1 MNKLTF
7 GALAAATAIILPFA
21 AHAQQLPAA
30 VVAVVD
36 SQRILQQC
44 TVCTAAN
51 TQLQQQQQSLQARA
65 QQLSTPLET
74 EGTAIQAAI
83 NALPAGQQPDAA
95 LQARIQAYRTQQE
108 NARREVG
115 GREEQIRRNQAF
127 ILQQIQ
133 QRVAPAVQQIAQQRG
148 ATVALDASNIAWS
161 SPAVDITP
169 AVVALVNQNTT
180 PLNVNAPPPAQQPA
194 QPQQP
199 QPQQPRRPQG
209 R

>member
-7 GALAAATAIILPFA
+7 GALAAATAIILPIA
-21 AHAQQLPAA
+21 AQAQQLPAA
-30 VVAVVD
+30 IVAVVD

-95 LQARIQAYRTQQE
+95 LQARIQTYRTQQD

-161 SPAVDITP
+161 SPAIDITP

>member
-7 GALAAATAIILPFA
+7 GALAAATAVILPFA
-21 AHAQQLPAA
+21 AQAQQLPAA

>member
-21 AHAQQLPAA
+21 AQAQQLPAA

-44 TVCTAAN
+44 TVCSAAN

-95 LQARIQAYRTQQE
+95 LQARIQAYRTQQD

-161 SPAVDITP
+161 SPAIDITP

-199 QPQQPRRPQG
+199 QPQQQRRPQG

>member
-7 GALAAATAIILPFA
+7 GALAAATATLLPFA
-21 AHAQQLPAA
+21 AQAQQLPAA

-44 TVCTAAN
+44 TVCSAAN

-65 QQLSTPLET
+65 QQLSGPLET

-83 NALPAGQQPDAA
+83 NALPAGQQPDAT

-108 NARREVG
+108 NARREVA

-161 SPAVDITP
+161 SPAIDITP

-199 QPQQPRRPQG
+199 QQPQRRPQG

>member
-21 AHAQQLPAA
+21 AQAQQLPAA

>member
-21 AHAQQLPAA
+21 AQAQQLPAA

-44 TVCTAAN
+44 TVCSAAN

-194 QPQQP
+194 QPQ
-199 QPQQPRRPQG
+199 PQQPQRRPQG